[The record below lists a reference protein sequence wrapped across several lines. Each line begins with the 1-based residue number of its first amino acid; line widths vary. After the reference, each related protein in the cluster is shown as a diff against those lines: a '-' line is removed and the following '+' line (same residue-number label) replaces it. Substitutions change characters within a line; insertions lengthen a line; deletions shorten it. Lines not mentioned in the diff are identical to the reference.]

1 MEAIQAEDSR
11 LMTAKAT
18 SVTLGV
24 KAKLTNQEMDLLR
37 QQLARAT
44 AYDHTPQ
51 DNALARQ
58 QRIKRPPQFVKASK
72 SGIYD
77 REIPAMPASSKPAKK
92 SAAAIHHTVE
102 KLNQSEPMYVPR
114 QTKGINQLDKDRL
127 QDLYTVKPRKLRWA
141 TSPTVVTPAHAAA
154 FDVHARSTVPLSLM
168 DTAAID
174 DLDDNGHFKSGKRLG
189 PEHIPQVFLL

>member
-127 QDLYTVKPRKLRWA
+127 QDLYTVKPRKL
-141 TSPTVVTPAHAAA
+141 
-154 FDVHARSTVPLSLM
+154 STVPLSLM